1 MLSTVVRLNSTTLG
15 TRSDVNLFDIVRPQ
29 LKILGKNLNDEGTV
43 KKKFF
48 FLFFFNIQHCLTFPV
63 FIFNIY
69 MIVFFFSKI
78 YLLLILK

>member
-48 FLFFFNIQHCLTFPV
+48 FFFSFIFFL
-63 FIFNIY
+63 IFNI
-69 MIVFFFSKI
+69 V
-78 YLLLILK
+78 

>member
-48 FLFFFNIQHCLTFPV
+48 FFYFF
-63 FIFNIY
+63 
-69 MIVFFFSKI
+69 
-78 YLLLILK
+78 